1 MKRKPPAE
9 RLDEKSEPPR
19 YIGTDRLT
27 HADIMREYESL
38 QRRLD
43 EVAISLNFG
52 EDGDWEPK
60 RPNDMP

>member
-27 HADIMREYESL
+27 HADIMRE
-38 QRRLD
+38 
-43 EVAISLNFG
+43 
-52 EDGDWEPK
+52 
-60 RPNDMP
+60 